1 MVKLENTTDS
11 KSVASNGLR
20 VQVPPSAHYFMPKAK
35 LPDKD
40 FEWTPE
46 LAYIIGLLTTDGN
59 LSKDGRHITI
69 RSSDI
74 QLLKTFQKCI
84 GLPYKITQTRN
95 EKWAKKP
102 CYRIQF
108 SNVQFYRWLLKI
120 GLFPAKTYTIGKLNI
135 PDIYFRDFLRGH
147 LDGDG
152 SINTYMDRY
161 NIYRGRTYTN
171 QRIFVRF
178 TSASNNHINWLHRK
192 INQNN
197 GAMGAFIY
205 KPPAT
210 PNRVPM
216 WDIKFA
222 KKESVK
228 LLKWIYYKENLPCL
242 KRKKIIAEKA
252 IEKIS
257 KEKRK
262 KYTKIKI

>member
-1 MVKLENTTDS
+1 
-11 KSVASNGLR
+11 
-20 VQVPPSAHYFMPKAK
+20 MPKTK

-40 FEWTPE
+40 FKWTPE
-46 LAYIIGLLTTDGN
+46 LAYTIGLITTDGN
-59 LSKDGRHITI
+59 LSKNGRQII
-69 RSSDI
+69 MRSSDYR
-74 QLLKTFQKCI
+74 LLKTFKNCLNLANKSI
-84 GLPYKITQTRN
+84 IKRTFHNG
-95 EKWAKKP
+95 WAKKP
-102 CYRIQF
+102 TYRIQIC
-108 SNVQFYRWLLKI
+108 NVQFYRWLLKI
-120 GLFPAKTYTIGKLNI
+120 GLFPAKTYTIGKIKI
-135 PDIYFRDFLRGH
+135 PDKYFRDFLRGH

-152 SINTYMDRY
+152 SISAYIDRY
-161 NIYRGRTYTN
+161 NSYQGRTYTN

-178 TSASNNHINWLHRK
+178 TSASNNHINWLYRK

-197 GAMGAFIY
+197 GAKKGAFIY

-222 KKESVK
+222 KKESIK
-228 LLKWIYYKENLPCL
+228 LLKWIYYKKNLPCL
-242 KRKKIIAEKA
+242 KRKRVIAEKT

>member
-1 MVKLENTTDS
+1 
-11 KSVASNGLR
+11 
-20 VQVPPSAHYFMPKAK
+20 MPKAK
-35 LPDKD
+35 LSDKD

-46 LAYIIGLLTTDGN
+46 LAYAIGLLTTDGN
-59 LSKDGRHITI
+59 LSKDGRHITM
-69 RSSDI
+69 RSSDV
-74 QLLKTFQKCI
+74 QLLKTFKKCLD
-84 GLPYKITQTRN
+84 LPCGMRIVQSKN

-108 SNVQFYRWLLKI
+108 SNVQFYRWLLKV
-120 GLFPAKTYTIGKLNI
+120 GLFPAKTYTIGALNI
-135 PDIYFRDFLRGH
+135 QSEYFRDFLRGH

-152 SINTYMDRY
+152 SMSVYIDRY
-161 NIYRGRTYTN
+161 NNYRGRTYTN

-178 TSASNNHINWLHRK
+178 TSASNNHINWLYRK

-197 GAMGAFIY
+197 GVKGAFIY
-205 KPPAT
+205 KYPAAS
-210 PNRVPM
+210 NRVPM

-222 KKESVK
+222 KKESIK
-228 LLKWIYYKENLPCL
+228 LLRWIYYKENLPCL
-242 KRKKIIAEKA
+242 KRKRIIAEKA